1 MKPLALLL
9 TLLLA
14 AAARAADPAA
24 ALPDG
29 RLATLRVASGRAL
42 FDCGPVQLVLAQLR
56 AAGALDELERGRAA
70 LRLATGSDPAQW
82 LDTLL
87 GGEVLVGLYEGRPSR
102 LAAADAP
109 GPRLPLAVARTR
121 DAEACQRILDAAL
134 AVIEGDPANDVRRS
148 RYRDVPWFR
157 VNRRLVVARHDDLL
171 LLGGDDELLATALD
185 RLLDGA
191 GVIGPLPPAEG
202 LLAFHA
208 EPAALRPRDW
218 KPAAGE
224 ARRALGKRIANPLGN
239 LLFGGLLAVDGP
251 LHGAL
256 DAGSE
261 GLELRLQLPPVPAD
275 APAAWFPAPAGDF
288 AVPVTPETLAVLAVR
303 RDLGDWWRRREELMS
318 PEAQPQLAKADETLS
333 LLFMGGSPAEDVF
346 AALREDL
353 ALVVDR
359 QSFEGVPRPD
369 VLLPAACLVGR
380 LKDPQEFGPSVA
392 VAFQTLMGFLN
403 TDRAQ
408 ERRAPFLIESL
419 EHAGTTVRYARLLP
433 GRDDEPV
440 GPDANASP
448 ALALRDDWLLLGTSL
463 EQVLRLLTA
472 LEQGALRPVPGAH
485 LALQVDGARALRVAR
500 DNRDVLVARSILGD
514 GLLADEAA
522 ARIDR
527 LLDLLGGLH
536 DLQLSVA
543 PGPGGLELLLQ
554 LGLGRGA
561 P

>member
-1 MKPLALLL
+1 MKPLAVLL

-14 AAARAADPAA
+14 AAPRAADPAA
-24 ALPDG
+24 ALPEG

-42 FDCGPVQLVLAQLR
+42 FDSGPVQRVLSRLR
-56 AAGALDELERGRAA
+56 TAGALAELEQGRAA
-70 LRLATGSDPAQW
+70 LQLATGSDPAQW

-102 LAAADAP
+102 LAGADAP

-121 DAEACQRILDAAL
+121 DAETCQRILDAAL
-134 AVIEGDPANDVRRS
+134 AVIEGDPANEVRRS
-148 RYRDVPWFR
+148 RYRDVPWAR
-157 VNRRLVVARHDDLL
+157 VNRKLVVARHEDLL
-171 LLGGDDELLATALD
+171 LLGGDDDLLAAALD

-191 GVIGPLPPAEG
+191 APAGPLPAAEG

-208 EPAALRPRDW
+208 EPEALRPRDW

-239 LLFGGLLAVDGP
+239 LLFGGLLAGEGALD
-251 LHGAL
+251 GAL
-256 DAGSE
+256 DAGTE
-261 GLELRLQLPPVPAD
+261 GLELQLRLPPVPAD
-275 APAAWFPAPAGDF
+275 APAAWFPAPSGDF
-288 AVPVTPETLAVLAVR
+288 AVPVTPETLAVLALR

-359 QSFEGVPRPD
+359 QTFEGAPRPD
-369 VLLPAACLVGR
+369 VELPAACLVGR
-380 LKDPQEFGPSVA
+380 LKDPQAFGPTVA

-419 EHAGTTVRYARLLP
+419 EHAGATVRYARLLP
-433 GRDDEPV
+433 GRDGEPA
-440 GPDANASP
+440 GLDANASP
-448 ALALRDDWLLLGTSL
+448 ALALKDDWLLLGTSL
-463 EQVLRLLTA
+463 EQVRRLLTA

-485 LALQVDGARALRVAR
+485 LALQVDGARALRLAR
-500 DNRDVLVARSILGD
+500 DNREVLVARSILED

-522 ARIDR
+522 ARIDH
-527 LLDLLGGLH
+527 LLGLLGELRSL
-536 DLQLSVA
+536 DLSVA

-554 LGLGRGA
+554 LGLGQGA